1 MSRDRQGGRC
11 SSFGIRNK
19 QKLCRQRLRTQGQG
33 RGSATVGCQLF
44 TCQVPL
50 SGMEDLPLPSSLT
63 HLHVVVVIQEEGER
77 GGQRLVCFDFLP
89 VDPTSPATLFRLLA
103 GQGVPGE
110 IRERALQ
117 VQVGPKKSPSSVRV
131 GPRKTWSFQGN
142 SGSSKGTPQQCVER
156 ARAFSST
163 YPKTISLYSN
173 SCETYARRLLS
184 HLKEL

>member
-1 MSRDRQGGRC
+1 MPLCVARGRWVGHTSRDRQGGRC
-11 SSFGIRNK
+11 SSNGIRNN
-19 QKLCRQRLRTQGQG
+19 QKLCRQRHRHRHAQG

-63 HLHVVVVIQEEGER
+63 HLHVVVVIQEEVEEGEG

-89 VDPTSPATLFRLLA
+89 VDPTSPATLIRMLS

-117 VQVGPKKSPSSVRV
+117 VGPKNSSSSVRV
-131 GPRKTWSFQGN
+131 GPRKTWSFQGS
-142 SGSSKGTPQQCVER
+142 SGNSKGTATAPQQCVER
-156 ARAFSST
+156 ARVSHEQ
-163 YPKTISLYSN
+163 
-173 SCETYARRLLS
+173 CEVRW
-184 HLKEL
+184 